1 MRVLIAVAS
10 HYGSTREI
18 AEALAGTLR
27 AAGHVVEVR
36 NAAEVADAAPYDAVV
51 LGSAIYNTA
60 WLPEAAE
67 LARRNAG
74 VLAHPPVWLF
84 SVGSLSS
91 NQGWPWGTLAKEEPR
106 EIAAL
111 QELIHPRDYHVFA
124 GTVTPDRLPFVGRLV
139 YRVLK
144 GYCGDYRDWWEI
156 DAWAQGIAQQLAS
169 GAAAPAQ

>member
-10 HYGSTREI
+10 RYGSTREI

-74 VLAHPPVWLF
+74 VLTHRPVC
-84 SVGSLSS
+84 
-91 NQGWPWGTLAKEEPR
+91 NQGWPWGTLAKGEPR

-124 GTVTPDRLPFVGRLV
+124 GAVTPDRLPFIGRLV

-144 GYCGDYRDWWEI
+144 GYCGDYRDWREI
-156 DAWAQGIAQQLAS
+156 DAWAHGIAQQLAS